1 MKWSLFALCI
11 GFCIDLLIGDP
22 HGLPHPVA
30 AIGHLISLLER
41 LFRRLF
47 PKTPGG
53 ERAAGACIW
62 ILTALIA
69 AALPALLL
77 WGCARVSVWLRLAV
91 ESVMCGQILAAKSLR
106 DESMKVY
113 AALKHGS
120 LDEARQAVRSGK
132 YYAAIVFADDFS
144 RRMLD
149 INYAL
154 ENSGAAM
161 SFIENTKKNPVA
173 NKIVE
178 TAAETVQHSV
188 QVQYL
193 DELFKT
199 VLKNAQQVADET
211 DPESTVNSVI
221 SQLTTLRDSLRQA
234 GTAID
239 SFTAKSENIDSL
251 LNGVGNA
258 AGTVGSL
265 VENGQAGVSQV
276 QQSIDSAANALSVL
290 EKGLDGKL
298 TEINKQLDELST
310 ALKRLAENK
319 KLIEAG
325 EKWDAMLEDAEDAAG
340 KLHDQLTAL
349 KDALPET
356 SATTYVRSTLDGL
369 ILRTEQLQSQLK
381 MLKTGTPISN
391 AAAIIDSCSS
401 IVSTMDDLLVNT
413 LQPAVKAMTDSMQTL
428 LKSMSPVLDSLSV
441 TIDGIAPVLSTT
453 GDTVKDIAAVLNR
466 LKVVTDKGADALDEA
481 LAKIDKLKG
490 DDRLNALITLL
501 GGDTESYAEFLAAP
515 VKVVESAV
523 YPVGSYGKSYR
534 FYAFWYG

>member
-1 MKWSLFALCI
+1 M
-11 GFCIDLLIGDP
+11 
-22 HGLPHPVA
+22 
-30 AIGHLISLLER
+30 
-41 LFRRLF
+41 
-47 PKTPGG
+47 
-53 ERAAGACIW
+53 
-62 ILTALIA
+62 
-69 AALPALLL
+69 
-77 WGCARVSVWLRLAV
+77 
-91 ESVMCGQILAAKSLR
+91 
-106 DESMKVY
+106 
-113 AALKHGS
+113 
-120 LDEARQAVRSGK
+120 
-132 YYAAIVFADDFS
+132 
-144 RRMLD
+144 
-149 INYAL
+149 
-154 ENSGAAM
+154 
-161 SFIENTKKNPVA
+161 
-173 NKIVE
+173 
-178 TAAETVQHSV
+178 
-188 QVQYL
+188 QYL

-251 LNGVGNA
+251 LNGIGDT

-265 VENGQAGVSQV
+265 VENGQTGVSQV

-340 KLHDQLTAL
+340 KLHDQLAAL

-391 AAAIIDSCSS
+391 AAAIIDS
-401 IVSTMDDLLVNT
+401 L
-413 LQPAVKAMTDSMQTL
+413 
-428 LKSMSPVLDSLSV
+428 
-441 TIDGIAPVLSTT
+441 
-453 GDTVKDIAAVLNR
+453 
-466 LKVVTDKGADALDEA
+466 
-481 LAKIDKLKG
+481 
-490 DDRLNALITLL
+490 
-501 GGDTESYAEFLAAP
+501 
-515 VKVVESAV
+515 
-523 YPVGSYGKSYR
+523 
-534 FYAFWYG
+534 